1 MADLNS
7 KGEKMITKNS
17 KSLKNE
23 KEFKKSKPEEGYVEI
38 EEEQEKENIITVAIN
53 RVSKVVKGGKRMSFN
68 ALVVVGNGNGTVG
81 ASLGK
86 ANEVQDAIS
95 KATSAARKSQITFP
109 LLNGTIPHEIVG
121 KFGSGH
127 VWMKPAVEG
136 TGLIS
141 GGGMR
146 AVLEAAGIRNI
157 LTKNLGSRNPF
168 NSVYA
173 TIEALK
179 KLKVKEDVMD
189 MRK

>member
-1 MADLNS
+1 
-7 KGEKMITKNS
+7 MITKNS